1 MPTLAFHSNYWQ
13 TQAVPPPGDP
23 ATGLPV
29 YPTWQMTILTTLL
42 LCVVVAG

>member
-23 ATGLPV
+23 EMGLPN
-29 YPTWQMTILTTLL
+29 YPAWQMTILTTLL